1 MKRIAVML
9 LVALI
14 ISTGI
19 AAAEE
24 IKIGGGGAPI
34 DGIIKPLKDAFEKAS
49 GIRLN
54 LVFSSA
60 TISFKQLM
68 AGEVEAS
75 TAGLAYDDLLVAAK
89 KEGIVPADPAVFIP
103 TSIGKG
109 KLYTIVHKSNPV
121 VKLTK
126 EQIKGIFSGKI
137 ANWKDVGGAD
147 APIIVVLSKINPASN
162 VAYRKL
168 AMDNEPFTNEV
179 LDAGRFEDLRQ
190 QVSANPEAIGFGPV
204 FILDDSIKT
213 VDSPEVSRP
222 IIMITKGKPAPKI
235 QKLVDF
241 IKGEGQKYVKQ

>member
-1 MKRIAVML
+1 MKRIVTAVL
-9 LVALI
+9 GALVL
-14 ISTGI
+14 STGI

-34 DGIIKPLKDAFEKAS
+34 DGIIKPVKSAFEKSS
-49 GIRLN
+49 GITLN

-89 KEGIVPADPAVFIP
+89 KEGIVPTDSAAFVP
-103 TSIGKG
+103 TTIGKG
-109 KLYTIVHKSNPV
+109 KLYTIVHKNNPV
-121 VKLTK
+121 SKLTK

-137 ANWKDVGGAD
+137 ANWKEVGGAD
-147 APIIVVLSKINPASN
+147 APIIVVISKINPASN
-162 VAYRKL
+162 AAYRKL
-168 AMDNEPFTNEV
+168 AMDNEQFTNEV
-179 LDAGRFEDLRQ
+179 LDAGRFEDMRQ

-213 VDSPEVSRP
+213 VDTPEFSRP

-241 IKGEGQKYVKQ
+241 INAEGQKYIKQ